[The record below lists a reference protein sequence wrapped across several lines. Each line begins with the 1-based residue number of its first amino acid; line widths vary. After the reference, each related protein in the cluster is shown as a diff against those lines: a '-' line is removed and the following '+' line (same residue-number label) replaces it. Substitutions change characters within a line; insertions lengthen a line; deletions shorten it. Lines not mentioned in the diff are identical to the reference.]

1 MARRPRIALLGAFGC
16 FIALV
21 AVGAVAY
28 LTSFG
33 RWLDG
38 ATLTGFVDLHSTR
51 IDGLARHV
59 GRLADPQPFLLAAAV
74 LVAVALVRKRPRTAA
89 VVPIILLGANL
100 TTQFLKPAL
109 ADHRFSSAIADTHIA
124 AASWPSGHTTGAMS
138 LALCAVLV
146 SSSRLRPLVAALG
159 GLFAVAVGYS
169 TLVLSWHLPS
179 DVFAGVLVAGLWT
192 MLGVAALWAAAA
204 RWPERTGR
212 GREAALRVGEAITP
226 SALAAIA
233 ATACAGALALARPGA
248 AVAYAHAHTVF
259 VAGAV
264 AIALL
269 GAILAAS
276 LAVALRR

>member
-1 MARRPRIALLGAFGC
+1 MARRPRIAVLGAFGC
-16 FIALV
+16 LIALV
-21 AVGAVAY
+21 AVWAVAY

-38 ATLTGFVDLHSTR
+38 ATLMGFVDLHSTR

-59 GRLADPQPFLLAAAV
+59 GRLADPQPFLLAAAA
-74 LVAVALVRKRPRTAA
+74 LVTVALVRARPRTAA
-89 VVPIILLGANL
+89 AVPIILLGANL

-109 ADHRFSSAIADTHIA
+109 ADHRLSSVVADTHIT

-146 SSSRLRPLVAALG
+146 SSSRMRPLVAALG

-169 TLVLSWHLPS
+169 TLILAWHLPS
-179 DVFAGVLVAGLWT
+179 DVLAGFLVASLWT
-192 MLGVAALWAAAA
+192 MLGVAVLWAAAA
-204 RWPERTGR
+204 RWPERAGR
-212 GREAALRVGEAITP
+212 GREAALRVGEAVTP
-226 SALAAIA
+226 SAL
-233 ATACAGALALARPGA
+233 TAVTAMAFAGTLALARPGA
-248 AVAYAHAHTVF
+248 TVAYAHAHTVF
-259 VAGAV
+259 VIGAV

-269 GAILAAS
+269 GAILAVS